1 MSGQFLFNLGDKVA
15 LEMSQ
20 EQGRVIGRAEYADH
34 PPSYFVRYVAADG
47 RQVQEWFDGAALE
60 AV

>member
-1 MSGQFLFNLGDKVA
+1 MNKFIFDLGASVF

-20 EQGRVIGRAEYADH
+20 EQGKVIGRAEYADH

-47 RQVQEWFDGAALE
+47 RQCEAWFDGTALE
-60 AV
+60 ASE